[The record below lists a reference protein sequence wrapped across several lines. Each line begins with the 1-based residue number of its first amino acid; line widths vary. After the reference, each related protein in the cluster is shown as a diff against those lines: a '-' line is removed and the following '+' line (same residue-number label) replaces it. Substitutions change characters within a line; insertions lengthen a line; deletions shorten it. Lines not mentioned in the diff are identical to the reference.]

1 MTEIIKNRFEEI
13 WGRIKQE
20 TPLKKLTELA
30 EITGITQSGLSKA
43 KRRNEFSGSWAY
55 IVGKKYGLLT
65 EWIMTGKG
73 PKKLEELP
81 KSRKFELLNEFEE
94 WLSEEVRMDPKR
106 KDWFELQLLDSFSA
120 FREWKQKR
128 EDEKGGEYEFP
139 ASKVA

>member
-1 MTEIIKNRFEEI
+1 MTGIINNKFEEI
-13 WGRIKQE
+13 WARIKRE
-20 TPLKKLTELA
+20 TPLRKLTELA

-55 IVGKKYGLLT
+55 IVGKKYGLFT

-73 PKKLEELP
+73 PKKLEELS
-81 KSRKFELLNEFEE
+81 KSRKFELLDEFEE
-94 WLSEEVRMDPKR
+94 WLSEEFRRDPKR

-128 EDEKGGEYEFP
+128 EGEEGGGSEFP